1 MAKVSLHFGKS
12 ILDLDPD
19 EVNAFLFHLAKEK
32 KAIDLNKA
40 KLDLGQ
46 PLWGKTTFS
55 WKEIA
60 LAKLNINPD
69 ACPNCKKGFME
80 VVDCFLS
87 LRGPP
92 LLKMRRNTQF
102 LDSWW
107 LRCNTTILRIPTCF
121 GLFLIKGACCGVL
134 HSKRYPPDQLHPL
147 IFQLTEA
154 R

>member
-1 MAKVSLHFGKS
+1 VAKVSLHFGKS

-102 LDSWW
+102 LDS
-107 LRCNTTILRIPTCF
+107 
-121 GLFLIKGACCGVL
+121 
-134 HSKRYPPDQLHPL
+134 
-147 IFQLTEA
+147 
-154 R
+154 